1 MKSIDIRIKR
11 PRTPAKTS
19 TWEALERWASLEGRT
34 LPGAIQFILETHSGP
49 FQAFLKATR
58 NPGRETT

>member
-1 MKSIDIRIKR
+1 MKTVDIRIKR
-11 PRTPAKTS
+11 PRTPGRSS

-34 LPGAIQFILETHSGP
+34 LPNALQFILETHSGP
-49 FQAFLKATR
+49 FLAYLKEIR